1 MAGSSCPLE
10 SLPVEIIEF
19 ILPDLSLDDIRHLRL
34 TSQTVCRNASAG
46 HFKTFCRRK
55 TVDLR
60 VPALRRMSERI
71 TRGSVASDL
80 RHLTLT
86 GMLYVPLS
94 LEKVLRTKTVPA
106 DPTDTF
112 GRRKDALGNN
122 IATRPCRL
130 PATDEQIAE
139 TERDLAR
146 LRAGQHEAAGDRASA
161 EDLAALTELFTRI
174 RAHGVAR
181 GLDSLTLSVAV
192 ARSSRTRLAPEDGGA
207 FQPIADTAQ
216 HTLDLALRAV
226 AASGL
231 PLRGLDVYETV
242 RACSVSSHDLSRIL
256 PGITDRGTALHG
268 LRCLA
273 LSTSPH
279 ALLSTACPDRADPDA
294 LQREGAA
301 LQRGQRIHRHRVEAS
316 AARAALAAQHAEPDG
331 AGLAALLR
339 RLPQLEELDWHR
351 YHFATD
357 HPLDNDDADHD
368 ESAGGRGLFAH
379 AVRHSQSRALRRLT
393 LRGWM
398 VDAADILG
406 LLRQNPRLEDVTLRH
421 VTLRKGTWYAI
432 FRHLPDALPAYTRIY
447 LDVLHEQAHPNVPWA
462 FMQLPLADAHLE
474 ARGCPA
480 SGGLG
485 ALLLEGSALVPGG
498 IGYEVSR
505 QQCDCAQAARWWC
518 EARGE
523 YGPPEHG

>member
-10 SLPVEIIEF
+10 SLPVEIIES

-34 TSQTVCRNASAG
+34 TSRTACRNVSAG

-55 TVDLR
+55 DVNLR

-80 RHLTLT
+80 RHLTII
-86 GMLYVPLS
+86 GVLYVPLS

-106 DPTDTF
+106 DPMDIF
-112 GRRKDALGNN
+112 GRRRDALGNN

-231 PLRGLDVYETV
+231 PLRGLDVYAAV

-256 PGITDRGTALHG
+256 PGIADRGTALHG
-268 LRCLA
+268 LRRLA

-279 ALLSTACPDRADPDA
+279 ALLSTTCPDRADPDA

-316 AARAALAAQHAEPDG
+316 AARVALAAQHAEPDG
-331 AGLAALLR
+331 TGLAGLLR
-339 RLPQLEELDWHR
+339 LLPQLEELDWHR

-357 HPLDNDDADHD
+357 HPLDNDEADHD

-379 AVRHSQSRALRRLT
+379 AVRHGHLRALRRLT
-393 LRGWM
+393 LRGWT
-398 VDAADILG
+398 VDAADVLG
-406 LLRQNPRLEDVTLRH
+406 LLRQNPGLGDVTLRH
-421 VTLRKGTWYAI
+421 IKLRKGTWHAI
-432 FRHLPDALPAYTRIY
+432 FRHLTDAVPPCTRIY

-462 FMQLPLADAHLE
+462 FVQLPLADAHLE

-485 ALLLEGSALVPGG
+485 ALLLEGSAIVPGG
-498 IGYEVSR
+498 IGYE
-505 QQCDCAQAARWWC
+505 CDCAQAARWWC
-518 EARGE
+518 EEWGE